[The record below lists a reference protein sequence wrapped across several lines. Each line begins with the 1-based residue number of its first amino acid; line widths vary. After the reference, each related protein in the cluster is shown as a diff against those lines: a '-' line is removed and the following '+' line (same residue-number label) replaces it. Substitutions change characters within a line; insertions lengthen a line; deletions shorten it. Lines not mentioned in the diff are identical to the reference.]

1 MHARP
6 EPGQRDLLGI
16 GAELAGELWPPHKV
30 VDAPPHH
37 AANPGGR
44 RASLQALMLPLQL
57 QVGNG
62 GAQPQA
68 VERREWAEAQYPQG
82 RVERPRAAVD
92 QTGGSRARPHQ
103 PRAKSKLVYQR
114 NGVAVGSEEVM
125 VELLQIGVRQA
136 GKWKAGSQASRCR
149 LPLQHGHRLATLGQP

>member
-1 MHARP
+1 MLLDLPYQRGVDVLKATAHVAERLAAEMHPRP

-44 RASLQALMLPLQL
+44 RAALQALMLPLQL

-68 VERREWAEAQYPQG
+68 
-82 RVERPRAAVD
+82 
-92 QTGGSRARPHQ
+92 
-103 PRAKSKLVYQR
+103 
-114 NGVAVGSEEVM
+114 
-125 VELLQIGVRQA
+125 I
-136 GKWKAGSQASRCR
+136 
-149 LPLQHGHRLATLGQP
+149 